1 MTQTLAYKM
10 NKKSAKEFLITIYM
24 RVFLAVLSGG
34 LLSIPFL
41 SPSHFYL
48 TWVGIIPLLIAIR
61 GENLLTSY
69 CLGALSGL
77 IISVSVC
84 YWIVDFLMLSKGY
97 GVFVSILFATLYWL
111 YCAQLMALITLIFNW
126 IKQHTSIH
134 EFILLPIILTSI
146 FAIYP
151 MIFTTHL
158 GDAQSQFLS
167 AIQAIEFVGVH
178 GLNFIIAL
186 SNVMI
191 LAIFSRIFFPA
202 QTPCKQEKWLFTAAT
217 LLLVTWFVYG
227 WHSNHAW
234 ESLIKKWETVP
245 IGLVQPNETPS
256 LDTQTLY
263 PGYSRAFPPE
273 MAMTERLA
281 NAGAK
286 LVIWPESKYKA
297 YFDQSNVDNAYRE
310 KISAL
315 NTQLLF
321 QDIEHTDDNNRRRYN
336 TAVMLS
342 NNGQMIGKYQKI
354 KRIAFGEYVP
364 FASDVPMLK
373 HWAEGFFG
381 SFLDEIQKGTSFES
395 FTTDLTNN
403 PIKSPIKNDH
413 ESNNFNIIPLICY
426 ETMFPIFVAQAVSEA
441 LKKPSAANV
450 LVALSSDGWFGFTH
464 QPYQHVNSSVL
475 RAVENRLP
483 LIHVLNNGPSIV
495 AMPNGNVIFK
505 SDAHQAGGYLVD
517 VPYSPTSGGSFYSDN
532 PLLFIYSVYIIMFLI
547 ILYTLL
553 SIRQKSNMRNL

>member
-1 MTQTLAYKM
+1 L
-10 NKKSAKEFLITIYM
+10 AKEYFITIHM
-24 RVFLAVLSGG
+24 RVFLAALSGG

-48 TWVGIIPLLIAIR
+48 TWVGLIPLLIAIKDA
-61 GENLLTSY
+61 NLITSY
-69 CLGALSGL
+69 CLGSLSGL
-77 IISVSVC
+77 ILSVSIC

-97 GVFVSILFATLYWL
+97 GNFLSILFSTLYWL
-111 YCAQLMALITLIFNW
+111 YCAQLIALMTLIFNW
-126 IKQHTSIH
+126 IKQNTRIH
-134 EFILLPIILTSI
+134 ELIILPIILTST

-158 GDAQSQFLS
+158 GDGQSQFLS

-178 GLNFIIAL
+178 GLNFIITL
-186 SNVMI
+186 TNVII
-191 LAIFSRIFFPA
+191 LTFFSRIFYPD

-217 LLLVTWFVYG
+217 LLLFTWFAYG
-227 WHSNHAW
+227 WQSNHAW
-234 ESLIKKWETVP
+234 ESLIKKWQTVP
-245 IGLVQPNETPS
+245 IGLVQPNEAPS
-256 LDTQTLY
+256 LDKQTLY
-263 PGYSRAFPPE
+263 PGYSRVFPPE

-286 LVIWPESKYKA
+286 LVIWPEAKYKA
-297 YFDQSNVDNAYRE
+297 YFDQPTVDNAYRE
-310 KISAL
+310 QISAL
-315 NTQLLF
+315 NTHLLF
-321 QDIEHTDDNNRRRYN
+321 QDIEHTDDKNRRRYN

-395 FTTDLTNN
+395 FTTDLTGNA
-403 PIKSPIKNDH
+403 IKNDD
-413 ESNNFNIIPLICY
+413 ESNYLNIIPLICY
-426 ETMFPIFVAQAVSEA
+426 ETMFPIFVAQAISDA
-441 LKKPSAANV
+441 LKKHQTANL
-450 LVALSSDGWFGFTH
+450 LVGLSSDGWFGLTH
-464 QPYQHVNSSVL
+464 QPYQHVNSSIL

-495 AMPNGNVIFK
+495 IMPNGSVIFT

-517 VPYSPTSGGSFYSDN
+517 VPYSPKSGSSFYSHN
-532 PLLFIYSVYIIMFLI
+532 PLLFIYSVYIIMFFIVLS
-547 ILYTLL
+547 TLL
-553 SIRQKSNMRNL
+553 SIRKKN